1 MKSIAPR
8 LPLVKGGKGPAVE
21 GKLRPVLAA
30 WVTADDNPYFARNAV
45 NQVWGQVFGA
55 PLLGALDRPVPEG
68 RQMHQEVLRLLA
80 EDFTAAGHDV
90 KRLVRILVLSRAYQL
105 QAGAGASGEADP
117 KEDEERH
124 RRRHALARFRVRP
137 LSVDQLYQSIVQ
149 ATGYRGVEPP
159 ADPAAEE
166 MANNTD
172 VAVNLLA
179 ERPLTVQRSLAL
191 LNGDF
196 VQKAAQAG
204 ASAALTVNGQR
215 PGKGHV
221 EWLFWTTLSRRP
233 TADEMTAMLGLLQEN
248 KGARGLE
255 DVLWVLLNSTE
266 FNTNH

>member
-1 MKSIAPR
+1 
-8 LPLVKGGKGPAVE
+8 
-21 GKLRPVLAA
+21 
-30 WVTADDNPYFARNAV
+30 
-45 NQVWGQVFGA
+45 
-55 PLLGALDRPVPEG
+55 
-68 RQMHQEVLRLLA
+68 MHQEILQLLA
-80 EDFTAAGHDV
+80 DDFLAGGHDL
-90 KRLVRILVLSRAYQL
+90 KRLVRVLVLSRVYQL
-105 QAGAGASGEADP
+105 QAGSGDKTVEPADP

-124 RRRHALARFRVRP
+124 RQRRVLARYRVRP

-149 ATGYRGVEPP
+149 ATGHRGAEPP

-166 MANNTD
+166 MASNND
-172 VAVNLLA
+172 VSVNLLA

-204 ASAALTVNGQR
+204 ANTALTVNGQR

-221 EWLFWTTLSRRP
+221 EWLFLTTLSRQP
-233 TADEMTAMLGLLQEN
+233 TADEMTAMLELLREN